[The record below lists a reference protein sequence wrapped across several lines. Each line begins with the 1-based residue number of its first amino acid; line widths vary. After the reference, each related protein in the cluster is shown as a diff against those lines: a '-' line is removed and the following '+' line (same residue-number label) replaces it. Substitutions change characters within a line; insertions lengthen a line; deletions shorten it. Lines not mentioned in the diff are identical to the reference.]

1 MASDNDVTP
10 EGPHFVRICG
20 FKVFSDFTSTHAWYH
35 CCEGF
40 LLFFMFFSLA
50 DGKHVQRQRNL
61 LLRRLLYLRCLSA
74 LPPQPNGDW
83 RIFFL
88 SSTCTCHWLIV
99 DIVVSNNILP
109 PIHCIHSKN
118 CVVYFYGSSHILTYG
133 CEQNTHGKNN
143 TLAKDVL
150 QIKHDHI
157 NIWIISWILA
167 NLERSIHLIKHT
179 ISDGLETNQFLSTSS
194 VKNLIYE
201 TGSKAAQVLKISY
214 DSSLQN
220 MLRGST
226 RGGWN
231 FGQVNEWWQE
241 RKYSFTWHR
250 LKAIDKQNYGTVWEI
265 LFVFPRN
272 WKEIQN

>member
-1 MASDNDVTP
+1 M
-10 EGPHFVRICG
+10 GH
-20 FKVFSDFTSTHAWYH
+20 
-35 CCEGF
+35 
-40 LLFFMFFSLA
+40 
-50 DGKHVQRQRNL
+50 
-61 LLRRLLYLRCLSA
+61 
-74 LPPQPNGDW
+74 
-83 RIFFL
+83 
-88 SSTCTCHWLIV
+88 
-99 DIVVSNNILP
+99 
-109 PIHCIHSKN
+109 
-118 CVVYFYGSSHILTYG
+118 HILTYG

-272 WKEIQN
+272 WKEIQSKVT